1 MSNAF
6 TQKPDLSRFIKEVRK
21 THVSASHGRREA
33 QRAGGK
39 IIPGMG
45 ERDLEK
51 TKIHKKV

>member
-1 MSNAF
+1 LSNAF